1 MSNEKHIYREYE
13 PHDRQRLAHAA
24 PQRWT
29 LYGGAWRGGKSRWL
43 IEENIELALEYP
55 GIELA
60 IGRYDRT
67 DVMEPTQ
74 VYDLFHR
81 VCPPELI
88 KAEYLS
94 APTWTQ
100 FVNGSRITWVGLKD
114 YKPGGAYGGVSV
126 DQAEEVPEETLRQ
139 LNSRLQQELPGGG
152 FPRYRMLLNCNP
164 HPRMEWYFAAM
175 VEHPEEFAFVMAL
188 PSDNPYNPP
197 GYIES
202 QRVALTEVD
211 FKRFMEG
218 SWDAFEGQAI
228 TEFDRNVHVVEP
240 FGTWKTEEWPVWRGI
255 DYGLNH
261 PTVCEWLTV
270 SPDGDMFFCQEY
282 ERAGTVP
289 SVSGKEI
296 IAMSDGLN
304 QVHTWWDPRLEM
316 VKADLLNS
324 PTWSVADE
332 WKRQG
337 ILDGTTA
344 TASREDRLSAW
355 KQALK
360 IDPTRRHYLTHQ
372 LGAPR
377 LYIMRTCQRLTWEL
391 PRLQYREA
399 LTTYDDIVKSDDDAY
414 DAGGF
419 ILTNLLNKDVG
430 GRQRRVETGIRL
442 GR

>member
-1 MSNEKHIYREYE
+1 MRT
-13 PHDRQRLAHAA
+13 
-24 PQRWT
+24 RWT
-29 LYGGAWRGGKSRWL
+29 LYGGAEGGGKTRWL
-43 IEENIELALEYP
+43 AETVLTLMWRYP
-55 GIELA
+55 GIEYV
-60 IGRYDRT
+60 IGRHDYN
-67 DVMEPTQ
+67 DVMSPTQ
-74 VYDLFHR
+74 VYEVFHKI
-81 VCPPELI
+81 VPPEII
-88 KAEYLS
+88 KETFRSPPA
-94 APTWTQ
+94 WTRLQ
-100 FVNGSRITWVGLKD
+100 NGSRVTFVGLKD
-114 YKPGGAYGGVSV
+114 YQPSAEYGGVAV
-126 DQAEEVPEETLRQ
+126 DQAEEVDEGILRL
-139 LNSRLQQELPGGG
+139 LNGRVRQRLPDGT
-152 FPRYRMLLNCNP
+152 FPRFRVLLSCNP
-164 HPRMEWYFAAM
+164 HPQIEWFLRA
-175 VEHPEEFAFVMAL
+175 VEEYPEDFTFITAL
-188 PSDNPYNPP
+188 PTDNAENLPP
-197 GYIES
+197 DFFASRRSSY
-202 QRVALTEVD
+202 TED
-211 FKRFMEG
+211 QYRRLIEG
-218 SWDAFEGQAI
+218 SWDVFEGQAI
-228 TEFDRNVHVVEP
+228 TEFDRTIHVVEP
-240 FGTWKTEEWPVWRGI
+240 FDTWRTEEWPVYRGI

-261 PTVCEWLTV
+261 PTVCEWLSV

-296 IAMSDGLN
+296 MAMSYELN

-316 VKADLLNS
+316 VKADLLHS

-337 ILDGTTA
+337 ILDGTVA

-377 LYIMRTCQRLTWEL
+377 LYIMRTCQRLIWEL

-399 LTTYDDIVKSDDDAY
+399 LTSYDDIVKSDDDGY

-430 GRQRRVETGIRL
+430 GRQRHADTGIRR